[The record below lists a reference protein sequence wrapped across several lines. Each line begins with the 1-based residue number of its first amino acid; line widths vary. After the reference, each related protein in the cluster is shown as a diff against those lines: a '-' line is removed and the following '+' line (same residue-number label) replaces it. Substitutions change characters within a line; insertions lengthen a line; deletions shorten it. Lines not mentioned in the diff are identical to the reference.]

1 MNSEKISTLEM
12 SIADINSEYL
22 GVNRILLMEN
32 AGKGLAELAWEV
44 YNSTNRSDIVIF
56 AGKGGNGGDGMV
68 AARHLARYLPVRL
81 YLVGSHKDITKR
93 STLENWKILRNMP
106 ESLELYELN
115 HTVDMVNLDI
125 NSTTLIVDSILGTG
139 IRGILR
145 ETLAA
150 LIRLITKYQD
160 KGAIV
165 ISADTPTGIDPN
177 TGKKA
182 NAFLKPQWTGVFH
195 KQKQGLSSKNA
206 GKIRVIPIGVP
217 PEAEKIIGP
226 GDLLALNPRSSWS
239 KKGDNGKVLVIGG
252 NETYSGAPA
261 LAAMGAIQ
269 SGADLVTIL
278 SPQKISSAIRS
289 YSPEFIV
296 HDYAAHHLTDDSL
309 SIDLIRQSDAIVL
322 GPGLGLHPDTQVAI
336 SKVSSLA
343 KKFDKSIVIDADA
356 LKLLNMADVSSKTIL
371 TPHAGEFAALT
382 DITIPA
388 SAQMFHR
395 RVQLVQEVSVKFPN
409 VWVVKGHW
417 DIVSDNSHLIKIN
430 KTGTSRMTRGGTGD
444 ILAGLIAG
452 FVIQTETPFRAACIG
467 TYINGRAGELAEKNF
482 NLSNLLRQI
491 PVALQ
496 EGYDFIQDDSV
507 TRILPR

>member
-1 MNSEKISTLEM
+1 M
-12 SIADINSEYL
+12 SITDVNSEYL

-68 AARHLARYLPVRL
+68 AARHLSRNLPVRL
-81 YLVGSHKDITKR
+81 YLVGSQNDITKR

-106 ESLELYELN
+106 ESLEIYELK
-115 HTVDMVNLDI
+115 HTEDMANLDI

-145 ETLAA
+145 EPLAT
-150 LIRLITKYQD
+150 LIRLITKSQD

-182 NAFLKPQWTGVFH
+182 NVFLKPQWTGVFH

-206 GKIRVIPIGVP
+206 GKIRIIPIGVP

-226 GDLLALNPRSSWS
+226 GDLLALKPRSSWS

-269 SGADLVTIL
+269 SGADLVSIL
-278 SPQKISSAIRS
+278 TPQKISSAIRS

-296 HDYAAHHLTDDSL
+296 YDYAAPHLTEDSL
-309 SIDLIRQSDAIVL
+309 SIELIKQNDVIIL
-322 GPGLGLHPDTQVAI
+322 GPGLGQHSDTREAVSQVLTSVKKY
-336 SKVSSLA
+336 SKP
-343 KKFDKSIVIDADA
+343 IVIDADA
-356 LKLLNMADVSSKTIL
+356 LKLLDMADVSSDTVL
-371 TPHAGEFAALT
+371 TPHAGEFAVLT
-382 DITIPA
+382 DITIPTG
-388 SAQMFHR
+388 SHMFHKR
-395 RVQLVQEVSVKFPN
+395 IQLVREVSTQFSN
-409 VWVVKGHW
+409 VWVIKGHW
-417 DIVSDNSHLIKIN
+417 DIVTDNTNWTKIN

-452 FVIQTETPFRAACIG
+452 FIPQTEIPFQAACIG
-467 TYINGRAGELAEKNF
+467 TFVNGRAGELAEKNF

-491 PVALQ
+491 PVVIQ
-496 EGYDFIQDDSV
+496 ECFDFIQKDKIS
-507 TRILPR
+507 RIMPH